1 VPIVGACGTVVAVIA
16 FALVPEDEPFILI
29 AFTLKV

>member
-16 FALVPEDEPFILI
+16 FALIPEDDPFVLM

>member
-1 VPIVGACGTVVAVIA
+1 MPIVGACGTVVAVIA
-16 FALVPEDEPFILI
+16 FALIPEDDPFVLM